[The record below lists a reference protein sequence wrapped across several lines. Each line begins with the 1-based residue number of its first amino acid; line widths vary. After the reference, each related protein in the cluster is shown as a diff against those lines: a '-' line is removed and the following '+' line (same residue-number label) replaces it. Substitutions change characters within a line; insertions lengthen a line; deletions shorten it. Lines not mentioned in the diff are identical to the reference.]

1 MENHEPL
8 GEQSLRLFTRSDCIS
23 SKFPTKV
30 QTNGFQNPLISGFQT
45 QHPNLDLGQVNMDI
59 LDVVRM
65 LLTAYLILINQKLK
79 LSFFHRSRGLGDV
92 REFLFSVLQTQTERT
107 D

>member
-1 MENHEPL
+1 
-8 GEQSLRLFTRSDCIS
+8 
-23 SKFPTKV
+23 
-30 QTNGFQNPLISGFQT
+30 
-45 QHPNLDLGQVNMDI
+45 MDI